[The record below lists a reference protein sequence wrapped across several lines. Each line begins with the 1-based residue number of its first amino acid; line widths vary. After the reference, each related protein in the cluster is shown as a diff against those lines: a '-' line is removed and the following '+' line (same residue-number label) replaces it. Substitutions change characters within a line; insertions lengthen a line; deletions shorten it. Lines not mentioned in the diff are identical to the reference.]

1 MSGST
6 NAIVDGK
13 QIKAAADYLMCLLKQ
28 LHLADQIV
36 EIAQDL
42 SQCGEGGTNTA
53 DEMLEQY
60 KKCSEENKKC
70 LAENKKCFEDYM
82 KFLADYMK
90 GLLEQKAL
98 ADQIIKRANA
108 GEITN

>member
-13 QIKAAADYLMCLLKQ
+13 QIEATADYLMYLLKQ

-36 EIAQDL
+36 QDL
-42 SQCGEGGTNTA
+42 SQCGGGGTNAA

-60 KKCSEENKKC
+60 KKCSEENKKRF
-70 LAENKKCFEDYM
+70 AECMKCFVDYS
-82 KFLADYMK
+82 D
-90 GLLEQKAL
+90 GLYDQKAL
-98 ADQIIKRANA
+98 ADQIVKRADA
-108 GEITN
+108 GELTNWKNKFFNI

>member
-13 QIKAAADYLMCLLKQ
+13 QIEATADYLMYLLKQ

-36 EIAQDL
+36 QDL
-42 SQCGEGGTNTA
+42 SQCGGGGTNAA

-60 KKCSEENKKC
+60 KKCSEENKKYF
-70 LAENKKCFEDYM
+70 AENKKCFEDYM

-98 ADQIIKRANA
+98 AEQIIKRVNA
-108 GEITN
+108 GEFAN

>member
-6 NAIVDGK
+6 NAIVDEK
-13 QIKAAADYLMCLLKQ
+13 QIKAAANYSMCLLKQ

-70 LAENKKCFEDYM
+70 FEDCM
-82 KFLADYMK
+82 KFLADYIN
-90 GLLEQKAL
+90 GLLV
-98 ADQIIKRANA
+98 
-108 GEITN
+108 